1 MLSIL
6 IGLTRRQQPAC
17 SIYAIGA
24 TGPSSFNPGHT
35 TSGLEFSSAMMDTML
50 QSGTKR
56 IPIQTAAELAEALAP
71 TEDWTGTASSAK
83 RRKLQ
88 NRLNQR
94 ARRKPT
100 CFAYSRLFIIDNSC
114 WTRTENASA
123 AFH

>member
-1 MLSIL
+1 
-6 IGLTRRQQPAC
+6 
-17 SIYAIGA
+17 
-24 TGPSSFNPGHT
+24 
-35 TSGLEFSSAMMDTML
+35 MDTML

-123 AFH
+123 AFHQRSRTKVIAGDR